1 MVQHERIDL
10 QQVMNEQKTF
20 DQGRRGI
27 GMDRAEA
34 QNRRDQDEESPS
46 GMGMDEHINTYS
58 TEL

>member
-1 MVQHERIDL
+1 MSRKRSTKAGE
-10 QQVMNEQKTF
+10 ES
-20 DQGRRGI
+20 